1 MAVASLLVLLALG
14 ILHTMATFVS
24 KNPLSSLGCK
34 LCITYGEWL
43 SAPPCA
49 PPVSWEP
56 ISPSLSPRGEQSGW
70 CSEEGPPRS
79 LVLPAAPAGCSVS
92 ECASL
97 SLWKPLL
104 HRTHTTVVM
113 TKECG
118 FAHPQVLPMALS
130 TCGSSLMPCFLA
142 SQNTHNHSDNQ
153 GMRFCSSSG
162 PADGPVYLWFIS
174 DAVFLGLMVQ
184 SSGSMVLLHRHRQ
197 RVQYVHT
204 RSGHHRCPPET
215 RATHTIL
222 MLVVTFVIVY
232 ILNSIFSFYIA
243 SFSNIHLCLIQ
254 TAHIL
259 VSCFPTFSPFLL
271 ILRDPRFPRFCSH
284 VVRSHGW
291 SANV

>member
-49 PPVSWEP
+49 PPESWEP

-142 SQNTHNHSDNQ
+142 SWSSPLALWC
-153 GMRFCSSSG
+153 FCTDTARGCSMFT
-162 PADGPVYLWFIS
+162 PVLGTT
-174 DAVFLGLMVQ
+174 DAPRDQ
-184 SSGSMVLLHRHRQ
+184 SHP
-197 RVQYVHT
+197 
-204 RSGHHRCPPET
+204 HHPD
-215 RATHTIL
+215 AGG
-222 MLVVTFVIVY
+222 
-232 ILNSIFSFYIA
+232 
-243 SFSNIHLCLIQ
+243 HLCHRLH
-254 TAHIL
+254 TEFHFFFL
-259 VSCFPTFSPFLL
+259 YRFLL
-271 ILRDPRFPRFCSH
+271 KYSSMFDTDRSYFGFMFPHF
-284 VVRSHGW
+284 
-291 SANV
+291 